1 MQAEALRPRVVA
13 ELVFLSTSI
22 FSHTSNAMIEKPEID
37 AKAEELGVHRSNVQR
52 DYAFG
57 WLLSSFYQPGNP
69 LQRLLIL
76 KGGNCFR
83 KAYFEHAR
91 YSTDLDFSTQ
101 SEADPDL
108 LLKGIKQACV
118 HARSHSKID
127 FLIDESRV
135 AEKRMSDGE
144 SRMFEARVYFRSF
157 YGDDEDLRLRV
168 NLDVKEFDAI
178 FLPLQTRKLIHSYS
192 DAAVCQADLRCMKLE
207 ELLASKLK
215 ALLQRRHSPDL
226 YDFVHSLF
234 FQKVLAI
241 SRREVLT
248 TFLRQTIYEPSPA
261 AAKGLLL
268 QLPFELIRG
277 FWNQYLICPKMTLF
291 SFDDAEAWF
300 KKIVNDIFALAEPR
314 PAYAGGWDAT
324 AAFYP
329 AGFRDTIME
338 GGRLQRLLRVVYDGH
353 ERFVEPYSLSFKR
366 RKDGVGREY
375 FYAWDRSGG
384 SSGQIGIK
392 SFTADKTQ
400 SISITE
406 DTFDPQFPIE
416 LVKGDGGYFGKPFSH
431 SPKTQSAFRSSNP
444 RKQTPFGY
452 GMSYTVECPYCGKR
466 FKRTTYDT
474 KLNEHKDKY
483 GNRCFGRA
491 GHMV

>member
-1 MQAEALRPRVVA
+1 
-13 ELVFLSTSI
+13 
-22 FSHTSNAMIEKPEID
+22 MIDKLEID

-57 WLLSSFYQPGNP
+57 WLLSSFYRPDNP

-91 YSTDLDFSTQ
+91 YSNDLDFSTQ

-108 LLKGIKQACV
+108 LLAGIKQACT
-118 HARSHSKID
+118 HACSRSEIE
-127 FLIDESRV
+127 FLVDESRV
-135 AEKRMSDGE
+135 VEKKMSDGD
-144 SRMFEARVYFRSF
+144 SKMFEARVYFRSF

-168 NLDVKEFDAI
+168 NLDVKEFDSI
-178 FLPLQTRKLIHSYS
+178 FLPVQTRKLIHSYS
-192 DAAVCQADLRCMKLE
+192 DATACQADLRCLKLE

-248 TFLRQTIYEPSPA
+248 TFLKQTIYEPSPA

-277 FWNQYLICPKMTLF
+277 FWNQYLVCPKLALF
-291 SFDDAEAWF
+291 SFDDAETWF
-300 KKIVNDIFALAEPR
+300 KSIVNDIFTLAEPS
-314 PAYAGGWDAT
+314 PTYAARAWGASPV
-324 AAFYP
+324 FYS
-329 AGFRDTIME
+329 ANLRDTIME
-338 GGRLQRLLRVVYDGH
+338 GGRLQRLLRLVYDGY
-353 ERFVEPYSLSFKR
+353 ERFVEPYSLTFKR
-366 RKDGVGREY
+366 RQDGVGREY

-384 SSGQIGIK
+384 SNGHVGIK
-392 SFTADKTQ
+392 SFLAEKVQ
-400 SISITE
+400 SVSLTE
-406 DTFDPQFPIE
+406 DTFEPRYQIE
-416 LVKGDGGYFGKPFSH
+416 LVKSDGGYFGRPYFGSPPSRPFLRPA
-431 SPKTQSAFRSSNP
+431 SPQRRQSTSR
-444 RKQTPFGY
+444 Y
-452 GMSYTVECPYCGKR
+452 GMTYTVECSYCGKR
-466 FKRTTYDT
+466 FKRNSYDT

-483 GNRCFGRA
+483 GNRCFGRI